1 MRLLAASTY
10 QSLFKP
16 THPATLGLLRICF
29 GILMVWQFQ
38 SIKPYI
44 LEIVTN
50 SKFFLTYDYFHWIK
64 PLSPSVMESLFLAGT
79 IAAAMMLVGLLNRFS
94 SLIVF
99 LVWTYMFMLC
109 RGHYTNHYYLF
120 SLVAFWMFMTDC
132 NRWGSIDRLIYNALP
147 VTRGWILGFGEDKN
161 TVPYWQVLV
170 FQVQIMIVYFY
181 GGIAK
186 IGWDWMQGYPM
197 RIWLPMKPWLPKFM
211 QTDAVAIF
219 MSWSGMLFDLGI
231 GWMLMSKRLR
241 WWALPFVLAFHV
253 TNQLTFRTIAG
264 FPHFMAA
271 ATLIYFEPNWPE
283 NLRIKLKN
291 LLAKA
296 KEKVKPV
303 AEKSPVPQRITG
315 LRRVFLAFLL
325 VYGAWQIFY
334 PFRHFLYPGDPSLT
348 GEGATFAWRMMLTS
362 RDYGAKLKVLVDGQT
377 FYITGE
383 SFFHY
388 VNWRQFTRLCRMPKS
403 IHRFAHF
410 IRDEM
415 KTANPAA
422 NPEIYGFLIV
432 EYNGRPFRQLMD
444 TTVNLAALP
453 YNEFGHADWVYSDYM
468 EEPAGSKWKQQRTN
482 EGDQVTDGRF

>member
-1 MRLLAASTY
+1 MRLFAASTY
-10 QSLFKP
+10 QSLFRP
-16 THPATLGLLRICF
+16 THPASLGLLRICF

-38 SIKPYI
+38 SIRPYI
-44 LEIVTN
+44 MEIVTH
-50 SKFFLTYDYFHWIK
+50 SKFFLTFDFFHWVK
-64 PLSPSVMESLFLAGT
+64 PAAPETMETLFLVGT
-79 IAAAMMLVGLLNRFS
+79 VAAAFMLVGCLHRFS
-94 SLIVF
+94 SLVVF
-99 LVWTYMFMLC
+99 LVWTYIFLLC

-120 SLVAFWMFMTDC
+120 SLVGFWMFMTDA
-132 NRWGSIDRLIYNALP
+132 NRWGSIDRIIYKAVP
-147 VTRGWILGFGEDKN
+147 ATRSWILGFGEDKE

-170 FQVQIMIVYFY
+170 FQLQILIVYFY
-181 GGIAK
+181 GGLAK
-186 IGWDWMQGYPM
+186 ISWDWLQGYPM
-197 RIWLPMKPWLPKFM
+197 RIWLPLKPWLPDFM
-211 QTDAVAIF
+211 KTDAVAIF
-219 MSWSGMLFDLGI
+219 MSWSGVLFDLLVGF
-231 GWMLMSKRLR
+231 MLISRRYR
-241 WWALPFVLAFHV
+241 WWAMPFVLFFHV
-253 TNQLTFRTIAG
+253 TNQLTFRTIGG

-271 ATLIYFEPNWPE
+271 ASLIYFDPSWPE
-283 NLRIKLKN
+283 DALRKLKN
-291 LLAKA
+291 LLVKGKAKVKAKA
-296 KEKVKPV
+296 
-303 AEKSPVPQRITG
+303 PQAAAAGKITG

-325 VYGAWQIFY
+325 VYGAWQTLY

-388 VNWRQFTRLCRMPKS
+388 VHWRQFTRLCRMPKA

-415 KTANPAA
+415 QRSNPAVQ
-422 NPEIYGFLIV
+422 PEIYGFLIV

-468 EEPAGSKWKQQRTN
+468 EEPAGSKWKQERTN